1 MKILSTVLLL
11 FLSLLSE
18 AQIPIL
24 DARKEIVKLLDEW
37 HQAATDADAEKY
49 FGSMTE
55 TSRFLGTDATERWTK
70 AEFMAFAKDA
80 FEHKRTWEFVPSE
93 RKLTVEK
100 GLKYAW
106 FDEQLDTWM
115 GPCRGS
121 GVLVNDGEGW
131 KIEQYNLTVLVP
143 NDKMNDFLEMIGKT
157 KE

>member
-1 MKILSTVLLL
+1 M
-11 FLSLLSE
+11 
-18 AQIPIL
+18 
-24 DARKEIVKLLDEW
+24 
-37 HQAATDADAEKY
+37 
-49 FGSMTE
+49 
-55 TSRFLGTDATERWTK
+55 
-70 AEFMAFAKDA
+70 EFRAYAKDA